1 MNEKYPWAVA
11 IFNVKSLSFHLKTQC
26 LQMQDSHPDLSDL
39 GHVFILQLQLL
50 GYKILE

>member
-11 IFNVKSLSFHLKTQC
+11 IFNVKSSSFHLKTQF
-26 LQMQDSHPDLSDL
+26 QMQDGHSDLSDL

-50 GYKILE
+50 GYKMLE